1 MSGGVVIERKMFV
14 FLFYVYGR
22 VWPRDLYGPVLA
34 IFIAYRDWP
43 LVALNPLPLFK
54 RFYIYDECFISSFPE

>member
-1 MSGGVVIERKMFV
+1 MRGGIVIERKMLV

-34 IFIAYRDWP
+34 VFIAYRDWP
-43 LVALNPLPLFK
+43 LVALNPLPLYAVL
-54 RFYIYDECFISSFPE
+54 YI